1 MSAAANWSSI
11 KTSSILVSSSSQ
23 RLFFFPF
30 LPHLLQRQMSYY
42 IPTFD
47 LNVLATED
55 DEEDV
60 GFDLNVPATQV
71 DDDND
76 MIDVNE
82 PQDDDDNNNG
92 KQQCFSNFYVCCM

>member
-1 MSAAANWSSI
+1 MSD
-11 KTSSILVSSSSQ
+11 
-23 RLFFFPF
+23 
-30 LPHLLQRQMSYY
+30 Y

-60 GFDLNVPATQV
+60 GFDLNVSATQV

-92 KQQCFSNFYVCCM
+92 KQQCFSNFYVCCMWQIWLNEPSIFSF